1 MIYNAITSLLYTTK
15 AFGLTVTHSGEKS
28 STHVHTVEE
37 SKRKVK
43 NLIARNISDLLK
55 NPNLNHFD
63 MKGKK
68 IRIKLTLVPVFFE
81 LCNKDIEKVLIAN

>member
-1 MIYNAITSLLYTTK
+1 M
-15 AFGLTVTHSGEKS
+15 EKS
-28 STHVHTVEE
+28 QDTHVNTVEE

-68 IRIKLTLVPVFFE
+68 IRMKLTLVPVFFE
-81 LCNKDIEKVLIAN
+81 LCNKDIEKVLFAN